1 MPNINTLHPLEIFKF
16 ENLMHMQRTIL
27 LLSAVFLLFSC
38 SRNDQKSD
46 AYGNFEATEIIVSAQ
61 VPGELM
67 SFNIEEGVLL
77 EKEAVI
83 GLIDTTD
90 LSLNKKLLLQQKQTI
105 GAQLQNIRSE
115 IDVQQQQLK
124 NNLVNQK
131 RILNLFKEGAA
142 TQKQLDD
149 INGLVD
155 INKKQIAATHTRKE
169 AILNQMKGIDVQVE
183 QVNRKI
189 EKCLLTNPEK
199 GTVLVKYS
207 EAGELAGIGKPL
219 YKLADLERMKLKAYI
234 SGDQLAHISI
244 GQEVEVM
251 YDDNQKENKKI
262 NGVVEW
268 ISPTAEFTPKTI
280 QTKEERVNLVYAV
293 KVGVH
298 NNREIKIGMPGEFN
312 FTKN

>member
-1 MPNINTLHPLEIFKF
+1 
-16 ENLMHMQRTIL
+16 MQRTIL
-27 LLSAVFLLFSC
+27 LLSVTFLLFSC
-38 SRNDQKSD
+38 SRNDKKSD
-46 AYGNFEATEIIVSAQ
+46 AYGNFEGTEIIVSAQ

-67 SFNIEEGVLL
+67 FFNIEEGDRL
-77 EKEAVI
+77 EKGAII

-90 LSLNKKLLLQQKQTI
+90 LSLSKKLLLQQKQTI

-115 IDVQQQQLK
+115 IEVQQQQLK

-131 RILNLFKEGAA
+131 RIQNLYNEGAA

-155 INKKQIAATHTRKE
+155 INKKQIAATHSRKE
-169 AILNQMKGIDVQVE
+169 AIINQMKSVDVQVE

-189 EKCLLTNPEK
+189 EKCMIVNPEK

-207 EAGELAGIGKPL
+207 EAGELTGTGKPL
-219 YKLADLERMKLKAYI
+219 YKLADLEKMKLKAYI

-251 YDDNQKENKKI
+251 YDDNKLENKKI
-262 NGVVEW
+262 TGIVEW

-293 KVGVH
+293 KVSVH
-298 NNREIKIGMPGEFN
+298 NNGEIKIGMPGEFN
-312 FTKN
+312 FAKN

>member
-1 MPNINTLHPLEIFKF
+1 
-16 ENLMHMQRTIL
+16 MHMQRTIL
-27 LLSAVFLLFSC
+27 LLSVTFLLFSC
-38 SRNDQKSD
+38 SRNDKKSD
-46 AYGNFEATEIIVSAQ
+46 AYGNFEGTEIIVSAQ

-67 SFNIEEGVLL
+67 FFNIEEGDLL
-77 EKEAVI
+77 GKGAVI

-90 LSLNKKLLLQQKQTI
+90 LSLSKKLLLQQKQTI

-115 IDVQQQQLK
+115 IEVQQQQLK

-131 RILNLFKEGAA
+131 RIQNLYNEGAA

-155 INKKQIAATHTRKE
+155 INKKQIAATHSRKE
-169 AILNQMKGIDVQVE
+169 AIINQMKSVDVQVE

-189 EKCLLTNPEK
+189 EKCMIVNPEK

-207 EAGELAGIGKPL
+207 EAGELTGTGKPL
-219 YKLADLERMKLKAYI
+219 YKLADLEKMKLKAYI

-251 YDDNQKENKKI
+251 YDDNKLENKKI
-262 NGVVEW
+262 TGIVEW

-293 KVGVH
+293 KVSVH
-298 NNREIKIGMPGEFN
+298 NNGEIKIGMPGEFN
-312 FTKN
+312 FAKN

>member
-1 MPNINTLHPLEIFKF
+1 
-16 ENLMHMQRTIL
+16 MHMQRTIL
-27 LLSAVFLLFSC
+27 LLSVTFLLFSC

-46 AYGNFEATEIIVSAQ
+46 AYGNFEGTEIIVSAQ

-67 SFNIEEGVLL
+67 FFNIEEGDLL
-77 EKEAVI
+77 GKGAVI

-90 LSLNKKLLLQQKQTI
+90 LSLSKKLLLQQKQTI

-115 IDVQQQQLK
+115 IEVQQQQLK

-131 RILNLFKEGAA
+131 RIQNLYNEGAA

-155 INKKQIAATHTRKE
+155 INKKQIAAIHSRKE
-169 AILNQMKGIDVQVE
+169 AIINQMKSVDVQVE

-189 EKCLLTNPEK
+189 EKCMIVNPEK

-207 EAGELAGIGKPL
+207 EAGELTGTGKPL
-219 YKLADLERMKLKAYI
+219 YKLADLEKMKLKAYI

-251 YDDNQKENKKI
+251 YDDNKLENKKI
-262 NGVVEW
+262 TGIVEW

-293 KVGVH
+293 KVSVH
-298 NNREIKIGMPGEFN
+298 NNGEIKIGMPGEFN
-312 FTKN
+312 FAKN

>member
-1 MPNINTLHPLEIFKF
+1 M
-16 ENLMHMQRTIL
+16 
-27 LLSAVFLLFSC
+27 
-38 SRNDQKSD
+38 
-46 AYGNFEATEIIVSAQ
+46 
-61 VPGELM
+61 
-67 SFNIEEGVLL
+67 
-77 EKEAVI
+77 
-83 GLIDTTD
+83 
-90 LSLNKKLLLQQKQTI
+90 LLQQKQTI

-115 IDVQQQQLK
+115 IEVQQQQLK

-131 RILNLFKEGAA
+131 RIQNLYNEGAA

-155 INKKQIAATHTRKE
+155 INKKQIAAIHSRKE
-169 AILNQMKGIDVQVE
+169 AIINQMKSVDVQVE

-189 EKCLLTNPEK
+189 EKCMIVNPEK

-207 EAGELAGIGKPL
+207 EAGELTGTGKPL
-219 YKLADLERMKLKAYI
+219 YKLADLEKMKLKAYI

-251 YDDNQKENKKI
+251 YDDNKLENKKI
-262 NGVVEW
+262 TGIVEW

-293 KVGVH
+293 KVSVH
-298 NNREIKIGMPGEFN
+298 NNGEIKIGMPGEFN
-312 FTKN
+312 FAKN

>member
-1 MPNINTLHPLEIFKF
+1 
-16 ENLMHMQRTIL
+16 MHMQRTIL
-27 LLSAVFLLFSC
+27 LLSVTFLLFSC

-46 AYGNFEATEIIVSAQ
+46 AYGNFEGTEIIVSAQ

-67 SFNIEEGVLL
+67 FFNIEEGDLL
-77 EKEAVI
+77 EKGAII

-90 LSLNKKLLLQQKQTI
+90 LSLSKKLLLQQKQTI

-115 IDVQQQQLK
+115 IEVQQQQLK

-131 RILNLFKEGAA
+131 RIQNLYNEGAA

-155 INKKQIAATHTRKE
+155 INKKQIAAIHSRKE
-169 AILNQMKGIDVQVE
+169 AIINQMKSVDVQVE

-189 EKCLLTNPEK
+189 EKCMIVNPEK

-207 EAGELAGIGKPL
+207 EAGELTGTGKPL
-219 YKLADLERMKLKAYI
+219 YKLADLEKMKLKAYI

-251 YDDNQKENKKI
+251 YDDNKLENKKI
-262 NGVVEW
+262 TGIVEW

-293 KVGVH
+293 KVSVH
-298 NNREIKIGMPGEFN
+298 NNGEIKIGMPGEFN
-312 FTKN
+312 FAKN

>member
-1 MPNINTLHPLEIFKF
+1 
-16 ENLMHMQRTIL
+16 MQRTIL
-27 LLSAVFLLFSC
+27 LLSVTFLLFSC
-38 SRNDQKSD
+38 SRNDKKSD
-46 AYGNFEATEIIVSAQ
+46 AYGNFEGTEIIVSAQ

-67 SFNIEEGVLL
+67 FFNIEEGDLL
-77 EKEAVI
+77 GKGAVI

-90 LSLNKKLLLQQKQTI
+90 LSLSKKLLLQQKQTI

-115 IDVQQQQLK
+115 IEVQQQQLK

-131 RILNLFKEGAA
+131 RIQNLYNEGAA

-155 INKKQIAATHTRKE
+155 INKKQIAATHSRKE
-169 AILNQMKGIDVQVE
+169 AIINQMKSVDVQVE

-189 EKCLLTNPEK
+189 EKCMIVNPEK

-207 EAGELAGIGKPL
+207 EAGELTGTGKPL
-219 YKLADLERMKLKAYI
+219 YKLADLEKMKLKAYI

-251 YDDNQKENKKI
+251 YDDNKLENKKI
-262 NGVVEW
+262 TGIVEW

-293 KVGVH
+293 KVSVH
-298 NNREIKIGMPGEFN
+298 NNGEIKIGMPGEFN
-312 FTKN
+312 FAKN

>member
-1 MPNINTLHPLEIFKF
+1 
-16 ENLMHMQRTIL
+16 MHMQRTIL
-27 LLSAVFLLFSC
+27 LLSVTFLLFSC
-38 SRNDQKSD
+38 SRNDKKSD
-46 AYGNFEATEIIVSAQ
+46 AYGNFEGTEIIVSAQ

-67 SFNIEEGVLL
+67 FFDIEEGDLL
-77 EKEAVI
+77 GKGAVI

-90 LSLNKKLLLQQKQTI
+90 LSLSKKLLLQQKQTI

-115 IDVQQQQLK
+115 IEVQQQQLK

-131 RILNLFKEGAA
+131 RIQNLYNEGAA

-155 INKKQIAATHTRKE
+155 INKKQIAATHSRKE
-169 AILNQMKGIDVQVE
+169 AIINQMKSVDVQVE

-189 EKCLLTNPEK
+189 EKCMIVNPEK

-207 EAGELAGIGKPL
+207 EAGELTGTGKPL
-219 YKLADLERMKLKAYI
+219 YKLADLEKMKLKAYI

-251 YDDNQKENKKI
+251 YDDNKLENKKI
-262 NGVVEW
+262 TGIVEW

-293 KVGVH
+293 KVSVH
-298 NNREIKIGMPGEFN
+298 NNGEIKIGMPGEFN
-312 FTKN
+312 FAKN

>member
-1 MPNINTLHPLEIFKF
+1 
-16 ENLMHMQRTIL
+16 MHMQRTIL
-27 LLSAVFLLFSC
+27 LLSVTFLLFSC

-46 AYGNFEATEIIVSAQ
+46 AYGNFEGTEIIVSAQ

-67 SFNIEEGVLL
+67 FFNIEEGDLL
-77 EKEAVI
+77 GKGAVI

-90 LSLNKKLLLQQKQTI
+90 LSLSKKLLLQQKQTI

-115 IDVQQQQLK
+115 IEVQQQQLK

-131 RILNLFKEGAA
+131 RIQNLYNEGAA

-155 INKKQIAATHTRKE
+155 INKKQIAATHSRKE
-169 AILNQMKGIDVQVE
+169 AIINQMKSVDVQVE

-189 EKCLLTNPEK
+189 EKCMIVNPEK

-207 EAGELAGIGKPL
+207 EAGELTGTGKPL
-219 YKLADLERMKLKAYI
+219 YKLADLEKMKLKAYI

-251 YDDNQKENKKI
+251 YDDNKLENKKI
-262 NGVVEW
+262 TGIVEW

-293 KVGVH
+293 KVSVH
-298 NNREIKIGMPGEFN
+298 NNGEIKIGMPGEFN
-312 FTKN
+312 FAKN

>member
-1 MPNINTLHPLEIFKF
+1 MF
-16 ENLMHMQRTIL
+16 MQRTIL
-27 LLSAVFLLFSC
+27 LLSVTFLLFSC

-46 AYGNFEATEIIVSAQ
+46 AYGNFEGTEIIVSAQ

-67 SFNIEEGVLL
+67 FFNIEEGDLL
-77 EKEAVI
+77 GKGAVI

-90 LSLNKKLLLQQKQTI
+90 LSLSKKLLLQQKQTI

-115 IDVQQQQLK
+115 IEVQQQQLK

-131 RILNLFKEGAA
+131 RIQNLYNEGAA

-155 INKKQIAATHTRKE
+155 INKKQIAAIHSRKE
-169 AILNQMKGIDVQVE
+169 AIINQMKSVDVQVE

-189 EKCLLTNPEK
+189 EKCMIVNPEK

-207 EAGELAGIGKPL
+207 EAGELTGTGKPL
-219 YKLADLERMKLKAYI
+219 YKLADLEKMKLKAYI

-251 YDDNQKENKKI
+251 YDDNKLENKKI
-262 NGVVEW
+262 TGIVEW

-293 KVGVH
+293 KVSVH
-298 NNREIKIGMPGEFN
+298 NNGEIKIGMPGEFN
-312 FTKN
+312 FAKN

>member
-1 MPNINTLHPLEIFKF
+1 
-16 ENLMHMQRTIL
+16 MHMQRTIL
-27 LLSAVFLLFSC
+27 LLSVTFLLFSC
-38 SRNDQKSD
+38 SRNDKKSD
-46 AYGNFEATEIIVSAQ
+46 AYGNFEGTEIIVSAQ

-67 SFNIEEGVLL
+67 FFNIEEGDRL
-77 EKEAVI
+77 EKGAII

-90 LSLNKKLLLQQKQTI
+90 LSLSKKLLLQQKQTI

-115 IDVQQQQLK
+115 IEVQQQQLK

-131 RILNLFKEGAA
+131 RIQNLYNEGAA

-155 INKKQIAATHTRKE
+155 INKKQIAATHSRKE
-169 AILNQMKGIDVQVE
+169 AIINQMKSVDVQVE

-189 EKCLLTNPEK
+189 EKCMIVNPEK

-207 EAGELAGIGKPL
+207 EAGELTGTGKPL
-219 YKLADLERMKLKAYI
+219 YKLADLEKMKLKAYI

-251 YDDNQKENKKI
+251 YDDNKLENKKI
-262 NGVVEW
+262 TGIVEW

-293 KVGVH
+293 KVSVH
-298 NNREIKIGMPGEFN
+298 NNGEIKIGMPGEFN
-312 FTKN
+312 FAKN

>member
-1 MPNINTLHPLEIFKF
+1 
-16 ENLMHMQRTIL
+16 MHMQRTIL
-27 LLSAVFLLFSC
+27 LLSVTFLLFSC

-46 AYGNFEATEIIVSAQ
+46 AYGNFEGTEIIVSAQ

-67 SFNIEEGVLL
+67 FFDIEEGDLL
-77 EKEAVI
+77 GKGAVI

-90 LSLNKKLLLQQKQTI
+90 LSLSKKLLLQQKQTI

-115 IDVQQQQLK
+115 IEVQQQQLK

-131 RILNLFKEGAA
+131 RIQNLYNEGAA

-155 INKKQIAATHTRKE
+155 INKKQIAAIHSRKE
-169 AILNQMKGIDVQVE
+169 AIINQMKSVDVQVE

-189 EKCLLTNPEK
+189 EKCMIVNPEK

-207 EAGELAGIGKPL
+207 EAGELTGTGKPL
-219 YKLADLERMKLKAYI
+219 YKLADLEKMKLKAYI

-251 YDDNQKENKKI
+251 YDDNKLENKKI
-262 NGVVEW
+262 TGIVEW

-293 KVGVH
+293 KVSVH
-298 NNREIKIGMPGEFN
+298 NNGEIKIGMPGEFN
-312 FTKN
+312 FAKN